1 MLASTVKLRPRY
13 FLIVL
18 ALAGDSTITRL
29 VVPRA
34 TGVLLEERVARA
46 GVLEAVAFL
55 VAVVDLVVDLVVPVV
70 FLVVAI
76 IVSVVPSSVRDPF
89 ECARV
94 ILRSM

>member
-1 MLASTVKLRPRY
+1 M
-13 FLIVL
+13 VL

-34 TGVLLEERVARA
+34 TGALLDERVERA

-55 VAVVDLVVDLVVPVV
+55 VAVVDLVVVLDLVVPVV

-76 IVSVVPSSVRDPF
+76 IIGIVPSSVRDPF
-89 ECARV
+89 Q
-94 ILRSM
+94 LQG